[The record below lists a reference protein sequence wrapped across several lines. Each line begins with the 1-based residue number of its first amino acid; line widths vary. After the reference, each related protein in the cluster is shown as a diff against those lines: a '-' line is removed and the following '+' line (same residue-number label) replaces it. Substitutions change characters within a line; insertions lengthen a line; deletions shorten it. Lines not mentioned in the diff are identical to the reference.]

1 MTSRGADLRATA
13 PAVLAAESLRAIRDL
28 AARPDVTVDE
38 IRETAELAV
47 TRLDFVTDSRAKN
60 GKRYRWLAKVT
71 SFAFPR
77 TFSTGP
83 LADAPESSRDHHH
96 VCFTIQVTRGGGQ
109 ATVDRDIEVQ
119 VPADKAIQLGQQM
132 VRIAQSFGPS
142 VLPAATRRRV
152 VPPSERRRMT

>member
-13 PAVLAAESLRAIRDL
+13 PTALATESLRALRDL
-28 AARPDVTVDE
+28 ASRPGVTPEE
-38 IRETAELAV
+38 IREATELAIA
-47 TRLDFVTDSRAKN
+47 RLDFVTASRVKS
-60 GKRYRWLAKVT
+60 GKRYRWLGKVT

-96 VCFTIQVTRGGGQ
+96 VCFTVQVTRGGGK

-119 VPADKAIQLGQQM
+119 VPVDKAMQLGQQM
-132 VRIAQSFGPS
+132 LRIAQSFGPS
-142 VLPAATRRRV
+142 VLPAANRRRV

>member
-28 AARPDVTVDE
+28 ASQPGVSVDQ

-47 TRLDFVTDSRAKN
+47 TRLDFVTASRAHS
-60 GKRYRWLAKVT
+60 GKRFRWLAKVT
-71 SFAFPR
+71 SFGFPR

-83 LADAPESSRDHHH
+83 LAGDPESSRDHHH
-96 VCFTIQVTRGGGQ
+96 VCFTVQVTRGGGQ

-119 VPADKAIQLGQQM
+119 VPADRAMQLGQQL

-142 VLPAATRRRV
+142 VLPAAARRRV
-152 VPPSERRRMT
+152 PSPSERRRMT

>member
-1 MTSRGADLRATA
+1 M
-13 PAVLAAESLRAIRDL
+13 
-28 AARPDVTVDE
+28 AARPGVSVDD
-38 IRETAELAV
+38 IRETAELAL
-47 TRLDFVTDSRAKN
+47 TRLDFVTASRARN

-83 LADAPESSRDHHH
+83 LADAPQSSRDHHH
-96 VCFTIQVTRGGGQ
+96 VCFTVQVTRGGGQ

-142 VLPAATRRRV
+142 VLPAAARRRGV
-152 VPPSERRRMT
+152 SPSERRRMT